1 MEMFRIGKGCGMAF
15 YIRIVTVNVNKAF
28 ISAIPTFVIQIW
40 QLALQFFASVL
51 LVTPYVSANKL
62 LAISSYCIICSF
74 SVITPY
80 SVRIEF
86 RKVMGCAWP

>member
-1 MEMFRIGKGCGMAF
+1 MFRIGKGCGMAF
-15 YIRIVTVNVNKAF
+15 YIRIVTVNVN

-62 LAISSYCIICSF
+62 LAISSYCSF
-74 SVITPY
+74 SVINYPY